1 MKIVFDINTRSSQ
14 NIFSTI
20 EAQEE
25 KIVIDKLLYNGIIDT
40 SFDDGI
46 TVSSLLTTYSL
57 NETEGLD

>member
-1 MKIVFDINTRSSQ
+1 MKIAFDINTRSSQ
-14 NIFSTI
+14 NIFSAI

-46 TVSSLLTTYSL
+46 TVSSLLITYSL